1 MEVGK
6 VGKVKGKSRQKPEG
20 GEKIDEG
27 RQKRE
32 SLSQKGGGR
41 GGGGGGGKVGQSQ
54 RKII

>member
-41 GGGGGGGKVGQSQ
+41 GGGGGGG
-54 RKII
+54 R